1 MMICTAGH
9 VDHGKTQLV
18 KLLTGCNTDRLKEEQ
33 ERGLSIELGFAP
45 CYLGGNR
52 CVGVVD
58 VPGHEKF
65 VKNMVAGVSGI
76 ELTVVVIAAD
86 DGIMPQTIEHVEIM
100 ELLGVRR
107 GMVALT
113 KTDLVSPERVCE
125 ITEGIRSFL
134 DGTFLRGCPIC
145 AVSSETF
152 EGYPEFYETL
162 VREIQSLEKRRS
174 VGVFRMP
181 VERVFTQKGFGAVIT
196 GIPVEGTIEIGA
208 EVEIVPGNQTGKVR
222 GIQRFLRDATLGEY
236 GQCLALNIPDFSKR
250 PPRRGQVL
258 CVPGYLKT
266 SYQFHVRLKVVAA
279 LQNPLRNAEEIKFHT
294 GTCEEAGKI
303 YFFEEKQVAEGP
315 PVLATVVLHN
325 PVAAA
330 VHDRFI
336 IRRASPARTVGGGEI
351 LAVAREEERTRKAE
365 VLQQLKEFVAF
376 FEGVDRTSR
385 EGIDKRTEYSLSRDQ
400 RLGGTARDIA
410 RATLLPLDAVGESV
424 SRLIEGRKV
433 LPLADD
439 YYIHSEIY
447 RACLSDVEGRV
458 QKASTQDKLLSVTIS
473 DLHRDLN
480 WPAPLWN
487 RIQEDLERG
496 NLIQRRGDKFVLP
509 KAVQGLDDADRD
521 LMGRILA
528 VYERSGFQSPRPDEL
543 PGLLGA
549 AQPRIE
555 RLLGHLCNEGRLIR
569 LSPLVILSRNWFKKA
584 QDQVVTIIREKGLL
598 NSGDFKHDIR
608 STRKYALAILDFLDS
623 RRVTVRIGN
632 DRKLTGDYSRYLI

>member
-45 CYLGGNR
+45 CYLGGNL

-76 ELTVVVIAAD
+76 EMTVLVIAAD
-86 DGIMPQTIEHVEIM
+86 DGIMPQTVEHVEIM
-100 ELLGVRR
+100 ELLGVRK

-113 KTDLVSPERVCE
+113 KIDLVSPERVQE
-125 ITEGIRSFL
+125 ITAEIRAFL
-134 DGTFLRGCPIC
+134 EGTFLRGCPIC
-145 AVSSETF
+145 PVSSETF
-152 EGYPEFYETL
+152 VGYPEFYETL
-162 VREIQSLEKRRS
+162 VREIGNLKKRRS

-181 VERVFTQKGFGAVIT
+181 VERVFTQKGFGAVVT

-208 EVEIVPGNQTGKVR
+208 EVEMVPGNETGKVR
-222 GIQRFLRDATLGEY
+222 GIQRFLRDATQAEY

-258 CVPGYLKT
+258 CAPGYLKT
-266 SYQFHVRLKVVAA
+266 SCQFHVRLKVVAG

-330 VHDRFI
+330 AHDRFI
-336 IRRASPARTVGGGEI
+336 IRRASPARTIGGGEI
-351 LAVAREEERTRKAE
+351 LAIAQEEQRARKAE
-365 VLQQLKEFVAF
+365 VLAQLKEFVAF
-376 FEGVDRTSR
+376 FESVDLTSA
-385 EGIDKRTEYSLSRDQ
+385 EGIDKRTEYFLSREQ
-400 RLGGTARDIA
+400 RLGGTAKDVA
-410 RATLLPLDAVGESV
+410 WATLLPPDTARESLA
-424 SRLIEGRKV
+424 RLTEGGKV

-439 YYIHSEIY
+439 YYIHSEVY

-458 QKASTQDKLLSVTIS
+458 QKASTEDKLLSVTIS

-480 WPAPLWN
+480 WPSPVWN
-487 RIQEDLERG
+487 RIQQDLERG
-496 NLIQRRGDKFVLP
+496 NLLQRRGDKFVLP
-509 KAVQGLDDADRD
+509 TAVQGLGDADRD
-521 LMGRILA
+521 LMNQILA
-528 VYERSGFQSPRPDEL
+528 VYERTGFQSPRPDEL
-543 PGLLGA
+543 PGILRA
-549 AQPRIE
+549 PQPRIE
-555 RLLGHLCNEGRLIR
+555 RLLGHLCNEGQLIR
-569 LSPLVILSRNWFKKA
+569 LSPLVLLSRNWFKKA
-584 QDQVVTIIREKGLL
+584 QDLVVKIIREKGLL
-598 NSGDFKHDIR
+598 NSGDFKHDIH

-632 DRKLTGDYSRYLI
+632 DRKLTGDYQRYLI